1 MSHEYAQR
9 LEVASVSTPTGWG
22 PVEVLAEVDSTNA
35 EIARDPRPGRI
46 VTAERQTAGRGRLG
60 RTWETTPGTS
70 LAVSVVVRT
79 PSRPGWVP
87 LVTGLAVQRA
97 IAEVTGASPYAAPL
111 ATVLK
116 WPNDVLA
123 PSDGDRKLAGILCE
137 LSPHGVVVG
146 TGINVTSGRA
156 DLPVDT
162 ATSLSLAGVGAVPRE
177 VLLTAYL
184 HHLEA
189 LLARL
194 AVDPG
199 EVHGAYRSACATIGM
214 VVDVHRT
221 AWCRTSVERVV
232 VTDVDDEGRLCVTG
246 HTGPAV
252 VAAGDVVH
260 VRPVDSTG

>member
-123 PSDGDRKLAGILCE
+123 PGDGDRKLAGILCE
-137 LSPHGVVVG
+137 LGPAGIVVG
-146 TGINVTSGRA
+146 TGINVTSARA
-156 DLPVDT
+156 ALPVET
-162 ATSLSLAGVGAVPRE
+162 ATSLALAGAGQVSRE
-177 VLLTAYL
+177 RLLTAYL
-184 HHLEA
+184 HHLQA
-189 LLARL
+189 LVALVDA
-194 AVDPG
+194 DPG
-199 EVHGAYRSACATIGM
+199 AVHAAYRSACASIGQ
-214 VVDVHRT
+214 VVDLHR
-221 AWCRTSVERVV
+221 SDGIERVT
-232 VTDVDDEGRLCVTG
+232 VTDVDDEGRLCVEG
-246 HTGPAV
+246 HTGPSV

-260 VRPVDSTG
+260 VRPGTSLG